1 MKASIAPG
9 AGPGDTIEIETEE
22 GDRLPFILAQ
32 VSLPYVRQRLDAV
45 QVDSVPIVHN
55 EDLPAWLRREGEDDG
70 PPVDDGQDAERWTHV
85 LEEVVW
91 SLEMTVGG
99 MQEMRRHVITPG
111 EYDIAGVADQD
122 GSRALTRRK
131 AGVLDME
138 GIRTDVERQRN
149 GMRLFARYLQAI

>member
-9 AGPGDTIEIETEE
+9 AGPGDPIEIETEE
-22 GDRLPFILAQ
+22 GDRLAFILAQ
-32 VSLPYVRQRLDAV
+32 ISLPYVRQRLDALRA
-45 QVDSVPIVHN
+45 DTVPIVQN

-70 PPVDDGQDAERWTHV
+70 PPVDDGRDAERWTHV

-91 SLEMTVGG
+91 SLEVTSGG
-99 MQEMRRHVITPG
+99 LQGMRKHVITPG
-111 EYDIAGVADQD
+111 EYDIAATPDQD

-131 AGVLDME
+131 AGVLDMD